1 MGLRI
6 ICPNLVQVLNL
17 EAIIQIQNQVEII
30 QNQVEIII
38 IQDLAMITNLLIL
51 DILQATILDQII
63 ARRQTHLFLGVV
75 HPVRLEEA
83 HLEVEK
89 SARN

>member
-1 MGLRI
+1 MVLQI
-6 ICPNLVQVLNL
+6 VYLNL
-17 EAIIQIQNQVEII
+17 IQIIQNLEEII
-30 QNQVEIII
+30 QNLAETTNIQGQAIII
-38 IQDLAMITNLLIL
+38 NLLIL

-63 ARRQTHLFLGVV
+63 AHRQTHLFLGVV

>member
-1 MGLRI
+1 MVLQI
-6 ICPNLVQVLNL
+6 VYLNLVQ
-17 EAIIQIQNQVEII
+17 IIQNREEII
-30 QNQVEIII
+30 QNLAETMNIQGLAIII
-38 IQDLAMITNLLIL
+38 NLLIL

-75 HPVRLEEA
+75 QVRLEEA
-83 HLEVEK
+83 HLEVDK

>member
-1 MGLRI
+1 MVLQI
-6 ICPNLVQVLNL
+6 VYLNLVQIIKNL
-17 EAIIQIQNQVEII
+17 EEII
-30 QNQVEIII
+30 QNLAETMNIQGLAIII
-38 IQDLAMITNLLIL
+38 NLLIL

>member
-1 MGLRI
+1 MVLQI
-6 ICPNLVQVLNL
+6 VYLNLVQ
-17 EAIIQIQNQVEII
+17 IIQNREEII
-30 QNQVEIII
+30 QNLAETMNIQGLAIII
-38 IQDLAMITNLLIL
+38 NLLIL